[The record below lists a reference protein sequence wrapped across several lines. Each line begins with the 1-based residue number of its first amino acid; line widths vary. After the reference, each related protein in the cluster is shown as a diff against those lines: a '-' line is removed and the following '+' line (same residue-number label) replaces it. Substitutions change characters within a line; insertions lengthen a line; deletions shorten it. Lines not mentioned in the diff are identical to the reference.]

1 MSILP
6 RNSKDF
12 RRIIGNFEDMK
23 RITILLVT
31 FIVASCSNAPQ
42 LERRYEELP
51 LGAIKPAGWLKE
63 TLIRQRDW
71 GLAAMVYSPCM
82 VSAVCGASAVTFEEY
97 GAERFSTREAR
108 RLLLGSIPD

>member
-31 FIVASCSNAPQ
+31 FIVASCGKTPQ

-71 GLAAMVYSPCM
+71 PNYPLEPCET
-82 VSAVCGASAVTFEEY
+82 VELVPY
-97 GAERFSTREAR
+97 GCTKLRISEFSV
-108 RLLLGSIPD
+108 L